1 MTRHDK
7 RDLERAKLLAEILKQ
22 YRGGMPNRAV
32 GTAAFLF
39 DVPRTRRLYRAIIRE
54 LGGTYGTHQ

>member
-1 MTRHDK
+1 MTLHDK
-7 RDLERAKLLAEILKQ
+7 RDLERAKLLAEIFIE
-22 YRGGMPNRAV
+22 YWSGSTNRAV

-54 LGGTYGTHQ
+54 LGGTYGTH